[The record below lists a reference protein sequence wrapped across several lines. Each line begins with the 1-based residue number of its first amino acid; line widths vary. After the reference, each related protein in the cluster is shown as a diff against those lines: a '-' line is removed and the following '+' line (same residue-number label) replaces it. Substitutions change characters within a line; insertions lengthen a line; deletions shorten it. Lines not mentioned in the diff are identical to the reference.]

1 MTALAAL
8 NKKEGDC
15 RGRSDRQL
23 YWNDESS
30 QALGTGP
37 LGRWIFVPDSLFEM
51 PLRVG
56 SVFSE
61 AVVYH
66 LRASLPC
73 GQGPCKGAARDAW
86 VRHGVGAR
94 QVIDN
99 IETVY

>member
-1 MTALAAL
+1 MTALAAI

-61 AVVYH
+61 AVVY
-66 LRASLPC
+66 
-73 GQGPCKGAARDAW
+73 Q
-86 VRHGVGAR
+86 
-94 QVIDN
+94 
-99 IETVY
+99 